1 MRNEKNAK
9 LLLYICLAFPESSL
23 HILQGEAMKFLSII
37 SFGVLVILSVWF
49 CHGLASP
56 EFFEEGDSIEVRLD
70 FLSTSKDVISFPL
83 KTTIGRPQVG
93 LALSGGGARGLAQ
106 IGILKVLE
114 REKIPIDFIAG
125 TSMGGIL
132 GGLYAA
138 GYSAEELERITKDID
153 WNDLLTDTPPRLSLL
168 LSQREE
174 KEGSLFQFRLDG
186 LKPYIPTA
194 LTSGQKL
201 TNLFTN
207 LTMRANLTS
216 KWFQKPYLS
225 FDNLKV
231 PFRAVTTDLVTGERV
246 VLDSGDLAQA
256 LKATMVIP
264 LAFSPV
270 ELGDRLLVDGG
281 LVDPIPVDVTKEMG
295 ADVVI
300 AVNTVSS
307 LLPADKIKTPLDVA
321 NQATSIMSLR
331 RQKEE
336 LAKADLVIT
345 PDLSEFS
352 SMDFDQTTDLIALG
366 EAAAENLI
374 FEIKKAISQNKSQSL
389 NQNSPEFEICE
400 LGFEGNQKIKTDFI
414 LELTNIRPESTV
426 TLDRIKSN
434 LEKIY
439 ACGYFADVYASLKNI
454 GMEEYSL
461 CFYVSENPPLKDI
474 IFSTGSKFGQN
485 NTIYPDSI
493 LYQRINFHPT
503 EILNYKL
510 LQQILDSTIASYH
523 QDGYSLAHVEEV
535 DYDSVSGSLNVKI
548 NEGMISRIGLSG
560 NRRTKNWMVLRNFPQ
575 KAGEPFNSRKVSSG
589 ISNIYNTGLFE
600 KVNFS
605 THPTDEGMVLKLKV
619 KEKKFNIIRVGA
631 HYNDEYQTEGFLQFI
646 DANVFGVG
654 NRISTHL
661 QYGERKQIYKL
672 NFKADRIFKTYLT
685 YKLNIFY
692 QRDRR
697 KLFEDHQKVGDFSQ
711 QRFGANFSLG
721 QHISRL
727 GIISVET
734 KAEKVKIDDGAFEET
749 YNIRSLII
757 RSLVDTFDKYP
768 FPHEGKYHHLYIELA
783 GDILGGD
790 LVYRKAFTSL
800 ESYFPLHRRVNFHPK
815 VAIGISDGTVPISEK
830 FTLGGCNNFF
840 GLFVEELKGDKMFV
854 GSLGLRFRF
863 FHRLYWTL
871 RYDMGEV
878 WTKLESIKLKNLKHA
893 FGSSLALKTPLGP
906 LEFAY
911 GVATNPTDPV
921 DKWDKF
927 YFKFGFDF

>member
-1 MRNEKNAK
+1 
-9 LLLYICLAFPESSL
+9 
-23 HILQGEAMKFLSII
+23 MKSLSII
-37 SFGVLVILSVWF
+37 FFGVLAILSGWF

-56 EFFEEGDSIEVRLD
+56 EFFEDQDSIEIRLD
-70 FLSTSKDVISFPL
+70 FLGSPKDDISFSI
-83 KTTIGRPQVG
+83 KTTTKRPKVG

-138 GYSAEELERITKDID
+138 GYSTEELEKIAKDID
-153 WNDLLTDTPPRLSLL
+153 WNDLLTDTPPRLSLF

-186 LKPYIPTA
+186 LKLYIPTA

-225 FDNLKV
+225 FDNLKI

-246 VLDSGDLAQA
+246 ILDSGDLAQS
-256 LKATMVIP
+256 LKATMIIP

-270 ELGDRLLVDGG
+270 ESEDRLLVDGG
-281 LVDPIPVDVTKEMG
+281 LVDPIPVEVTKEMG

-300 AVNTVSS
+300 AINTVSS

-321 NQATSIMSLR
+321 NQATTIMSLR
-331 RQKEE
+331 RQREE
-336 LAKADLVIT
+336 LDKADYVIT

-352 SMDFDQTTDLIALG
+352 SMDFARTAELITLG
-366 EAAAENLI
+366 ETTAESLI

-389 NQNSPEFEICE
+389 DQNSPEFKICE
-400 LGFEGNQKIKTDFI
+400 LDFKGNQKIKTDFI

-426 TLDRIKSN
+426 TIDQIQSD
-434 LEKIY
+434 LEEIY
-439 ACGYFADVYASLKNI
+439 ACGFFADVYASLQNI
-454 GMEEYSL
+454 GPEEHSL
-461 CFYVSENPPLKDI
+461 RFYVTENPPLKKI
-474 IFSTGSKFGQN
+474 VFEN

-493 LYQRINFHPT
+493 LNERINFHST
-503 EILNYKL
+503 EILNYRI
-510 LQQILDSTIASYH
+510 LQQILDSTASVYH
-523 QDGYSLAHVEEV
+523 QDGYSLAHIEEV
-535 DYDSVSGSLNVKI
+535 DYDSASGSLNMKI
-548 NEGMISRIGLSG
+548 NEGMISRIELSG
-560 NRRTKNWMVLRNFPQ
+560 NRRTRNWMVLRNFPQ
-575 KAGEPFNSRKVSSG
+575 KAGESFNSRKVTSG
-589 ISNIYNTGLFE
+589 ISNIHNTGLFE

-605 THPTDEGMVLKLKV
+605 THPTEEGMVLKLKV
-619 KEKKFNIIRVGA
+619 KEKKFNIVRIGA
-631 HYNDEYQTEGFLQFI
+631 HYSDEYQTEGFLQFI
-646 DANVFGVG
+646 DANVFGIG

-661 QYGERKQIYKL
+661 QYGERKQILRL

-692 QRDRR
+692 QRNRR
-697 KLFEDHQKVGDFSQ
+697 KLFEDHHKIGDFSQ
-711 QRFGANFSLG
+711 QRVGANFSLG

-734 KAEKVKIDDGAFEET
+734 KAEKVKIDDGIFEDT

-768 FPHEGKYHHLYIELA
+768 FPHEGKYHHLYVELA

-800 ESYFPLHRRVNFHPK
+800 ESYFPLHRRVNFHPR

-830 FTLGGCNNFF
+830 FTLGGCDDFF
-840 GLFVEELKGDKMFV
+840 GLFSEELKGDKMFV
-854 GSLGLRFRF
+854 GSLGLRFKF

-878 WTKLESIKLKNLKHA
+878 WSKLESIKLKNLKHG
-893 FGSSLALKTPLGP
+893 FGSSLALDTPLGP

-911 GVATNPTDPV
+911 GVATDE
-921 DKWDKF
+921 WDKF
-927 YFKFGFDF
+927 YFEFGFDF

>member
-1 MRNEKNAK
+1 
-9 LLLYICLAFPESSL
+9 
-23 HILQGEAMKFLSII
+23 MKSLSII
-37 SFGVLVILSVWF
+37 FFGVLAILSGWF

-56 EFFEEGDSIEVRLD
+56 EFFEDQDSIEIRLD
-70 FLSTSKDVISFPL
+70 FLGSPKDDISFSI
-83 KTTIGRPQVG
+83 KTTTKRPKVG

-138 GYSAEELERITKDID
+138 GYSTEELEKIAKDID
-153 WNDLLTDTPPRLSLL
+153 WNDLLTDTPPRLSLF

-186 LKPYIPTA
+186 LKLYIPTA

-225 FDNLKV
+225 FDNLKI

-246 VLDSGDLAQA
+246 ILDSGDLAQA
-256 LKATMVIP
+256 LKATMIIP

-270 ELGDRLLVDGG
+270 ESEDRLLVDGG
-281 LVDPIPVDVTKEMG
+281 LVDPIPVEVTKEMG

-300 AVNTVSS
+300 AINTVSS

-321 NQATSIMSLR
+321 NQATTIMSLR
-331 RQKEE
+331 RQREE
-336 LAKADLVIT
+336 LDKADYVIT

-352 SMDFDQTTDLIALG
+352 SMDFARTAELITLG
-366 EAAAENLI
+366 ETTAESLI

-389 NQNSPEFEICE
+389 DQNSPEFKICE
-400 LGFEGNQKIKTDFI
+400 LDFKGNQKIKTDFI

-426 TLDRIKSN
+426 TIDQIQSD
-434 LEKIY
+434 LEEIY
-439 ACGYFADVYASLKNI
+439 ACGFFADVYASLQNI
-454 GMEEYSL
+454 GPEEHSL
-461 CFYVSENPPLKDI
+461 RFYVTENPPLKKI
-474 IFSTGSKFGQN
+474 VFEN

-493 LYQRINFHPT
+493 LNERINFHST
-503 EILNYKL
+503 EILNYRI
-510 LQQILDSTIASYH
+510 LQQILDSTASVYH
-523 QDGYSLAHVEEV
+523 QDGYSLAHIEEV
-535 DYDSVSGSLNVKI
+535 DYDSASGSLNMKI
-548 NEGMISRIGLSG
+548 NEGMISRIELSG
-560 NRRTKNWMVLRNFPQ
+560 NRRTRNWMVLRNFPQ
-575 KAGEPFNSRKVSSG
+575 KAGESFNSRKVTSG
-589 ISNIYNTGLFE
+589 ISNIHNTGLFE

-605 THPTDEGMVLKLKV
+605 THPTEEGMVLKLKV
-619 KEKKFNIIRVGA
+619 KEKKFNIVRIGA
-631 HYNDEYQTEGFLQFI
+631 HYSDEYQTEGFLQFI
-646 DANVFGVG
+646 DANVFGIG

-661 QYGERKQIYKL
+661 QYGERKQILRL

-697 KLFEDHQKVGDFSQ
+697 KLFEDHHKIGDFSQ
-711 QRFGANFSLG
+711 QRVGANFSLG

-734 KAEKVKIDDGAFEET
+734 KAEKVKIDDGIFEDT

-768 FPHEGKYHHLYIELA
+768 FPHEGKYHHLYVELA

-800 ESYFPLHRRVNFHPK
+800 ESYFPLHRRVNFHPR

-830 FTLGGCNNFF
+830 FTLGGCDDFF
-840 GLFVEELKGDKMFV
+840 GLFSEELKGDKMFV
-854 GSLGLRFRF
+854 GSLGLRFKF

-878 WTKLESIKLKNLKHA
+878 WSKLESIKLKNLKHG
-893 FGSSLALKTPLGP
+893 FGSSLALDTPLGP

-911 GVATNPTDPV
+911 GVATDE
-921 DKWDKF
+921 WDKF
-927 YFKFGFDF
+927 YFEFGFDF